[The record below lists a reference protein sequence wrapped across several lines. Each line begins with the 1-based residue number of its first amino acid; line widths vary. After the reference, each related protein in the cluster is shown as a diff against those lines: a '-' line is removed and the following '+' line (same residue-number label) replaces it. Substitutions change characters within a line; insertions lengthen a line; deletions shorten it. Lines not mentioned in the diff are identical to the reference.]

1 MSRNVP
7 TEAEEAGTARN
18 FLAKS
23 ANIGNV
29 LS

>member
-1 MSRNVP
+1 MLNIRS
-7 TEAEEAGTARN
+7 TEAEEAGTAKN